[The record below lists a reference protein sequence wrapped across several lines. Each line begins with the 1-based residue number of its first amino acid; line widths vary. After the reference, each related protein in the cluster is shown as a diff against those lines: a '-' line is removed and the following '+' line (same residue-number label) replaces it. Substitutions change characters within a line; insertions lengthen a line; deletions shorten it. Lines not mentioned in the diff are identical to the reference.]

1 MAILLAP
8 FSDPAVLQASNF
20 IQLDSEFPNN
30 FRLRTSLRK
39 SSFTRISSVRGQTKP
54 QHVHRPQRLIL
65 CHEGCLLIRKNPSI
79 LLRMLFILFILF
91 IFNGEYDNVAEYEKL
106 TSEAKI

>member
-1 MAILLAP
+1 MAILKAP
-8 FSDPAVLQASNF
+8 FSDPGVLQASNF

-54 QHVHRPQRLIL
+54 QHVDRPQRLIL
-65 CHEGCLLIRKNPSI
+65 CHEGRLLIRKNPSVQ
-79 LLRMLFILFILF
+79 RMCLV
-91 IFNGEYDNVAEYEKL
+91 FNGKYDNIAEYEKYDVL
-106 TSEAKI
+106 S